1 MSWKRKFLLRQYW
14 RNSLWIIPVL
24 CAVFGGLLALSIVAI
39 DKRWNVFSSL
49 TYDEGLAT
57 ALLAALLG
65 ATVSFSGFVFT
76 MLLLVPQFSGS
87 QLSARVLQL
96 IYRDTKLK
104 LTFGAFVGPMVYIFT
119 VMNHMRGGYVPGFAL
134 WLAGI
139 LVLASILIF
148 LAFISHFIQNLRPAT
163 AATAIAAAGRSIIDT
178 LYPHPYSGIRSSDS
192 LRIEIGH
199 ESVAHRLRHTG
210 TGGYI
215 LALNKPGLV
224 QLADLSGGVIV
235 LSLAVGDYLAN
246 GDVMV
251 EVFGAESPPTTNEVE
266 ELIALGPERTFEQ
279 DPRFAVRILV
289 DIAIKALSP
298 AINDPTT
305 AVQLID
311 RIEDLL
317 MLLVRRDLAAGELR
331 DPQGR
336 LRAIVPMPNWEE
348 FLAIAVTE
356 IRQYGFDSMQ
366 VIRRLR
372 RMLEGLLDVAPDD
385 HRPALKAELAVL
397 DQTAARGFPEEA
409 DLALA
414 GVGDSRRS
422 IRSASTA

>member
-14 RNSLWIIPVL
+14 KNSLWIIPVL
-24 CAVFGGLLALSIVAI
+24 CAVFGYLLALAAVAI
-39 DKRWNVFSSL
+39 DKRSNVFASL
-49 TYDEGLAT
+49 NYDEGLAT

-76 MLLLVPQFSGS
+76 MLLLVPQFGGS

-96 IYRDTKLK
+96 IYRDAKLK
-104 LTFGAFVGPMVYIFT
+104 LTFGAFVGTMVYTFV
-119 VMNHMRGGYVPGFAL
+119 VMNRMRGGYVPGFAL
-134 WLAGI
+134 WLAGC
-139 LVLASILIF
+139 LVFTSIVIF

-163 AATAIAAAGRSIIDT
+163 AATAIAAAGRAIIERMF
-178 LYPHPYSGIRSSDS
+178 PHPYSETQSPHSIAMELD
-192 LRIEIGH
+192 H
-199 ESVAHRLRHTG
+199 EVEAHRLRHSG

-215 LALNKPGLV
+215 LAINRPGLIE
-224 QLADLSGGVIV
+224 LAERTGGVVV
-235 LSLAVGDYLAN
+235 LSLAVGDYLAS

-251 EVFGAESPPTTNEVE
+251 EVYGAESLPAATDLE

-279 DPRFAVRILV
+279 DPRFALRILV
-289 DIAIKALSP
+289 DIATKALSP

-311 RIEDLL
+311 RIEDFL
-317 MLLVRRDLAAGELR
+317 MLLIRRDLVAGELR
-331 DPQGR
+331 DSAGR
-336 LRAIVPMPNWEE
+336 LQAVVPMPNWEE

-356 IRQYGFDSMQ
+356 IRIYGFNSIQ

-372 RMLEGLLDVAPDD
+372 RMLEDLLDVAPDAY
-385 HRPALKAELAVL
+385 RSTIMAELDVL
-397 DQTAARGFPEEA
+397 GRTAARGFPEEA

-414 GVGDSRRS
+414 EMSDTRGS
-422 IRSASTA
+422 IRRASTA

>member
-24 CAVFGGLLALSIVAI
+24 CAVFGGLLALAIVSI

-57 ALLAALLG
+57 SLLAALLG

-96 IYRDTKLK
+96 IYRDIKLK

-119 VMNHMRGGYVPGFAL
+119 VMNRMRGGYVPGFAL
-134 WLAGI
+134 WFAGI
-139 LVLASILIF
+139 LVLASIMIF

-163 AATAIAAAGRSIIDT
+163 AATAIAAAGRSIIEEM
-178 LYPHPYSGIRSSDS
+178 YPHPYAGPRSPRS
-192 LRIEIGH
+192 LAKELDH
-199 ESVAHRLRHTG
+199 EFDVHEVRHIG

-215 LALNKPGLV
+215 LAIDKSGLV
-224 QLADLSGGVIV
+224 GLAERTGAVFV
-235 LSLAVGDYLAN
+235 FSLAVGDYVAN
-246 GDVMV
+246 GDVIV
-251 EVFGAESPPTTNEVE
+251 EAHGAGSPPAATDLE
-266 ELIALGPERTFEQ
+266 ELFALGTERTFEQ
-279 DPRFAVRILV
+279 DPRFALRILV

-305 AVQLID
+305 AEQLID

-317 MLLVRRDLAAGELR
+317 MLLIARDLAAGEML
-331 DPQGR
+331 DSAGR
-336 LRAIVPMPNWEE
+336 LRAVVPMPNWEE
-348 FLAIAVTE
+348 FLVIAVTE
-356 IRQYGFDSMQ
+356 IRQYGFNSIQ

-372 RMLEGLLDVAPDD
+372 RLLEDLLDIAPGD
-385 HRPALKAELAVL
+385 RRSSLLAELDIL
-397 DQTAARGFPEEA
+397 NQTAARGFPEEA

-414 GVGDSRRS
+414 GVGHVRRS
-422 IRSASTA
+422 IRGASTA